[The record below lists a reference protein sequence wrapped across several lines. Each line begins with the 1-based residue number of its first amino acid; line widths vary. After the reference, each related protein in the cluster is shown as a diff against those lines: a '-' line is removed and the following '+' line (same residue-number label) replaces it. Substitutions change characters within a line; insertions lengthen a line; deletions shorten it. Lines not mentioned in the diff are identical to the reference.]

1 MKKEKKFLN
10 DLENKLSGISKKD
23 RNKIIEKYRNIIHEE
38 KSNNRRIVD
47 ILKELGST
55 DLVAEKEIQSL
66 KSNGKIKIFFNNVK
80 EFITKDIQFTK
91 KEKKEKPKKEKIKKE
106 KIKKEKIKKEKIKK
120 EKKNKVRKEKVKR
133 ENIFKVLKSKFNF
146 KKKDKDTLK
155 ENINETKEEVK
166 EELPN
171 IVESITEKKIF
182 ESKGKRI
189 RRIIFRT
196 LGTLLII
203 CLLFIW
209 LWVTVLLMSSMFAIL
224 DGIKYYGFNIALF
237 GIDLLLLIIVILVNK
252 LIIGKKISIKWTL
265 ISVLLTL
272 IIIACGI
279 SLFMK
284 QISKID
290 IVKDVSDKYTMTRK
304 YEKISLPSN
313 LDKITRISFNSHY
326 DTKYTIEYDNTLDNK
341 ITIET
346 KYYES
351 YYDYYM
357 KKNVNDIYVSLSL
370 DYRDRLSVYLENL
383 KENKI
388 YDKNELSRYTVKITM
403 NERDKDRV
411 IIEN

>member
-23 RNKIIEKYRNIIHEE
+23 RDRIIEKYRNIIHEE

-106 KIKKEKIKKEKIKK
+106 KIKKEK
-120 EKKNKVRKEKVKR
+120 KNKIRKEKVKR

-189 RRIIFRT
+189 RRIILRT
-196 LGTLLII
+196 LGVLLII

-265 ISVLLTL
+265 ISVILTL

-313 LDKITRISFNSHY
+313 LDKVTRISFNSHY

>member
-10 DLENKLSGISKKD
+10 DLENKLNGISKKD

-38 KSNNRRIVD
+38 KSNKRRIVD

-91 KEKKEKPKKEKIKKE
+91 KEKKEKP
-106 KIKKEKIKKEKIKK
+106 KKEKIKKEKIKK

-196 LGTLLII
+196 LGILLII

-265 ISVLLTL
+265 ISVILTL

-313 LDKITRISFNSHY
+313 LDKVTRISFNSHY

>member
-47 ILKELGST
+47 ILKEIGST

-106 KIKKEKIKKEKIKK
+106 KIKKEK
-120 EKKNKVRKEKVKR
+120 KNKIRKEKVKR

-155 ENINETKEEVK
+155 ENIIETKEEVK

-252 LIIGKKISIKWTL
+252 LILGKKISIKWTL
-265 ISVLLTL
+265 ISVILTL

-313 LDKITRISFNSHY
+313 LDKVTRISFNSHY

>member
-80 EFITKDIQFTK
+80 EFITKDIRFTK
-91 KEKKEKPKKEKIKKE
+91 KEKKEKSKKEKVKKEKVKKEKIKKV
-106 KIKKEKIKKEKIKK
+106 KKEKL
-120 EKKNKVRKEKVKR
+120 KR

-155 ENINETKEEVK
+155 ENIIETKEEVK

-182 ESKGKRI
+182 ESKDKRI
-189 RRIIFRT
+189 RRIVFRT
-196 LGTLLII
+196 LGVLLII

-265 ISVLLTL
+265 ISVILTL

>member
-38 KSNNRRIVD
+38 KSNNKRIVD

-106 KIKKEKIKKEKIKK
+106 KIKKEK
-120 EKKNKVRKEKVKR
+120 KNKIRKEKVKR

-155 ENINETKEEVK
+155 ENIIETKEEVK

-196 LGTLLII
+196 LGILLII

-209 LWVTVLLMSSMFAIL
+209 LWITVLLMSSMFAIL

-265 ISVLLTL
+265 ISVILTL

>member
-10 DLENKLSGISKKD
+10 DLENKLSGISKKY

-106 KIKKEKIKKEKIKK
+106 KIKKEK
-120 EKKNKVRKEKVKR
+120 KNKIRKEKVKR

-155 ENINETKEEVK
+155 ENIIETKEEVK

-196 LGTLLII
+196 LGILLII

-265 ISVLLTL
+265 ISVILTL

-313 LDKITRISFNSHY
+313 LDKVTRISFNSHY

>member
-80 EFITKDIQFTK
+80 EFITKDIPFTK
-91 KEKKEKPKKEKIKKE
+91 KEKKEKP
-106 KIKKEKIKKEKIKK
+106 KKEKIKKEKIKK

-189 RRIIFRT
+189 RRIVFRT
-196 LGTLLII
+196 LGILLII

-265 ISVLLTL
+265 ISVILTL

>member
-91 KEKKEKPKKEKIKKE
+91 KEKKEK
-106 KIKKEKIKKEKIKK
+106 IKKEKIKK

-133 ENIFKVLKSKFNF
+133 ENIFKILKSKFNF

-265 ISVLLTL
+265 ISVILTL

-313 LDKITRISFNSHY
+313 LDKVTRISFNSHY

>member
-106 KIKKEKIKKEKIKK
+106 KIKKEK
-120 EKKNKVRKEKVKR
+120 KNKVRKEKVKR

-155 ENINETKEEVK
+155 ENIIETKEEVK

-189 RRIIFRT
+189 KRIIFRT

-265 ISVLLTL
+265 ISVILTL

>member
-106 KIKKEKIKKEKIKK
+106 KIKKEK
-120 EKKNKVRKEKVKR
+120 KNKVRKEKVKR

-155 ENINETKEEVK
+155 ENIIETKEEVK

-265 ISVLLTL
+265 ISVLLAL

-313 LDKITRISFNSHY
+313 LDKVTRISFNSHY

>member
-106 KIKKEKIKKEKIKK
+106 KIKKEKIKKVKK
-120 EKKNKVRKEKVKR
+120 EKLKR

-155 ENINETKEEVK
+155 ENIIETKEEVK

-265 ISVLLTL
+265 ISVILTL

>member
-106 KIKKEKIKKEKIKK
+106 KIKKEK
-120 EKKNKVRKEKVKR
+120 KNKIRKEKVKR

-155 ENINETKEEVK
+155 ENIIETKEEVK

-313 LDKITRISFNSHY
+313 LDKVTRISFNSHY

>member
-106 KIKKEKIKKEKIKK
+106 KIKKEK
-120 EKKNKVRKEKVKR
+120 KNKVRKEKVKR
-133 ENIFKVLKSKFNF
+133 ENIFKILKSKFNF

-155 ENINETKEEVK
+155 ENIIETKEEVK

-265 ISVLLTL
+265 ISVLLAL
-272 IIIACGI
+272 IIIAYGI

-313 LDKITRISFNSHY
+313 LDKVTRISFNSHY

>member
-10 DLENKLSGISKKD
+10 DLENKLSGISKKN

-38 KSNNRRIVD
+38 KSNNRRIAD

-106 KIKKEKIKKEKIKK
+106 KIKKEK
-120 EKKNKVRKEKVKR
+120 KNKVRKEKVKR
-133 ENIFKVLKSKFNF
+133 ENIFKILKSKFNF

-155 ENINETKEEVK
+155 ENIIETKEEVK

-265 ISVLLTL
+265 ISVILTL

-313 LDKITRISFNSHY
+313 LDKVTRISFNSHY

>member
-106 KIKKEKIKKEKIKK
+106 KIKKEK
-120 EKKNKVRKEKVKR
+120 KNKVRKEKVKR
-133 ENIFKVLKSKFNF
+133 ENIFKILKSKFNF

-155 ENINETKEEVK
+155 ENIIETKEEVK

-265 ISVLLTL
+265 ISVILTL

>member
-80 EFITKDIQFTK
+80 EFITKDIQLTK
-91 KEKKEKPKKEKIKKE
+91 KEKKEKP
-106 KIKKEKIKKEKIKK
+106 KKEKIKKEKIKK

-155 ENINETKEEVK
+155 ENIIETKEEVK

-189 RRIIFRT
+189 KRIIFRT

-265 ISVLLTL
+265 ISVILTL

-313 LDKITRISFNSHY
+313 LDKVTRISFNSHY

>member
-23 RNKIIEKYRNIIHEE
+23 RDKIIEKYRNIIHEE
-38 KSNNRRIVD
+38 KSNNKRIID
-47 ILKELGST
+47 ILKEIGST
-55 DLVAEKEIQSL
+55 EEVANREIELL
-66 KSNGKIKIFFNNVK
+66 KSDNKIKSLFKKIHI
-80 EFITKDIQFTK
+80 FITKDIQFLTKEK
-91 KEKKEKPKKEKIKKE
+91 KEKKEEKKKKKKSKSEKTKVKRRIKYKFNKLKEKIKE
-106 KIKKEKIKKEKIKK
+106 K
-120 EKKNKVRKEKVKR
+120 
-133 ENIFKVLKSKFNF
+133 FTF
-146 KKKDKDTLK
+146 KKKDNLK
-155 ENINETKEEVK
+155 ENIVEAKEEVK
-166 EELPN
+166 DELPN

-182 ESKGKRI
+182 EPKGKRTK
-189 RRIIFRT
+189 RIIFRT
-196 LGTLLII
+196 LGVLLII

-237 GIDLLLLIIVILVNK
+237 GVDLLLLIIVILVNK
-252 LIIGKKISIKWTL
+252 LILGKKISVKWTL

-279 SLFMK
+279 ALFMK

-313 LDKITRISFNSHY
+313 LDKVTRISFNSHY

-357 KKNVNDIYVSLSL
+357 KKNMNDIYVSLSL

-383 KENKI
+383 KDNKI

>member
-23 RNKIIEKYRNIIHEE
+23 RDKIIEKYRNIIHEE
-38 KSNNRRIVD
+38 KSNNKRIID
-47 ILKELGST
+47 ILKEIGST
-55 DLVAEKEIQSL
+55 EEVANKEIGLL
-66 KSNGKIKIFFNNVK
+66 KSNNKIKSLFKKIHI
-80 EFITKDIQFTK
+80 FITKDIQFTK
-91 KEKKEKPKKEKIKKE
+91 KEKKEK
-106 KIKKEKIKKEKIKK
+106 K
-120 EKKNKVRKEKVKR
+120 EKKKKKKKSKSEKTKVKR
-133 ENIFKVLKSKFNF
+133 RLKYKFNKLKEKFTF
-146 KKKDKDTLK
+146 KKKDTLK
-155 ENINETKEEVK
+155 ENIVETKEEVK

-171 IVESITEKKIF
+171 IVESIAEKKIF

-189 RRIIFRT
+189 RRIILRT
-196 LGTLLII
+196 IGVLLII

-237 GIDLLLLIIVILVNK
+237 GVDLLLLIIVILVNK
-252 LIIGKKISIKWTL
+252 LILGKKISAKWTL

-272 IIIACGI
+272 IIIASGI

-313 LDKITRISFNSHY
+313 LDKVTRISFNSHY

-383 KENKI
+383 KDNKI

>member
-23 RNKIIEKYRNIIHEE
+23 RDKIIEKYRNIIHEE

-47 ILKELGST
+47 ILKEIGST

-80 EFITKDIQFTK
+80 EFITKDIRFTK
-91 KEKKEKPKKEKIKKE
+91 KEKKEKSKKEKVKKEKVKKEKIKKV
-106 KIKKEKIKKEKIKK
+106 KKEKL
-120 EKKNKVRKEKVKR
+120 KR

-155 ENINETKEEVK
+155 ENIIETKEEVK

-265 ISVLLTL
+265 ISVILTL

-313 LDKITRISFNSHY
+313 LDKVTRISFNSHY
-326 DTKYTIEYDNTLDNK
+326 DTKYTIEYDNILDNK

>member
-106 KIKKEKIKKEKIKK
+106 KTKK

-146 KKKDKDTLK
+146 KKKEKDTLK
-155 ENINETKEEVK
+155 ENIIETKEEVK

-265 ISVLLTL
+265 ISVILTL

>member
-1 MKKEKKFLN
+1 MKKEKKYLN
-10 DLENKLSGISKKD
+10 DLENKLNGISKKD
-23 RNKIIEKYRNIIHEE
+23 KDKIIEKYKEIIKKE

-47 ILKELGST
+47 ILKELGSV
-55 DLVAEKEIQSL
+55 DLVAEKEIQLL
-66 KSNGKIKIFFNNVK
+66 KSNSKIKIFFNNVK

-91 KEKKEKPKKEKIKKE
+91 KEKKEK
-106 KIKKEKIKKEKIKK
+106 IKK
-120 EKKNKVRKEKVKR
+120 EKKNKVKKEKVKR
-133 ENIFKVLKSKFNF
+133 ENIFKILKSKFNF

-155 ENINETKEEVK
+155 ENIVETKEEVK

-182 ESKGKRI
+182 EPKGKRT
-189 RRIIFRT
+189 RRIILRT
-196 LGTLLII
+196 LGVLLII

-237 GIDLLLLIIVILVNK
+237 GVDLLLLIIVILVNK
-252 LIIGKKISIKWTL
+252 LILGKKISVKWTL

-272 IIIACGI
+272 IIIASGI
-279 SLFMK
+279 ALFMK

-313 LDKITRISFNSHY
+313 LDKVTRISFNSHY

-383 KENKI
+383 KDNKI

>member
-106 KIKKEKIKKEKIKK
+106 KIKKEK
-120 EKKNKVRKEKVKR
+120 KNKIRKEKVKR

-155 ENINETKEEVK
+155 ENIIETKEEVK

-189 RRIIFRT
+189 RRIILRII
-196 LGTLLII
+196 GVLLII

-237 GIDLLLLIIVILVNK
+237 GVDLLLLIIVILVNK
-252 LIIGKKISIKWTL
+252 LILGKKISIKWTL

-272 IIIACGI
+272 IIIASGI

>member
-1 MKKEKKFLN
+1 MKKEKKYLN
-10 DLENKLSGISKKD
+10 DLENKLNGISKKD
-23 RNKIIEKYRNIIHEE
+23 KDKIIEKYRKIIKKE

-47 ILKELGST
+47 ILKELGSV
-55 DLVAEKEIQSL
+55 DLVAEKEIQLL
-66 KSNGKIKIFFNNVK
+66 KSNSKINIFFNNVK
-80 EFITKDIQFTK
+80 EFITKDIRFTK
-91 KEKKEKPKKEKIKKE
+91 KEKKEKSKKEKVKKEKVKKEKIKK
-106 KIKKEKIKKEKIKK
+106 IKKEKL
-120 EKKNKVRKEKVKR
+120 KR
-133 ENIFKVLKSKFNF
+133 ENIFKILKSKFNF

-155 ENINETKEEVK
+155 ENIVETKEEVK

-182 ESKGKRI
+182 ESKGKRT
-189 RRIIFRT
+189 RRIILRT
-196 LGTLLII
+196 LGVLLII

-237 GIDLLLLIIVILVNK
+237 GVDLLLLIIVILVNK
-252 LIIGKKISIKWTL
+252 LILGKKISVKWTL

-272 IIIACGI
+272 IIIASGI
-279 SLFMK
+279 ALFMK

-313 LDKITRISFNSHY
+313 LDKVTRISFNSHY

>member
-80 EFITKDIQFTK
+80 EFITKDIPFTK
-91 KEKKEKPKKEKIKKE
+91 KEKKEKP
-106 KIKKEKIKKEKIKK
+106 KKEKIKKEKIKK

-189 RRIIFRT
+189 RRIVFRT
-196 LGTLLII
+196 LGILLII

-237 GIDLLLLIIVILVNK
+237 GIDLLLLIIAILVNK

-265 ISVLLTL
+265 ISVILTL

>member
-106 KIKKEKIKKEKIKK
+106 KIKKEK
-120 EKKNKVRKEKVKR
+120 KNKVRKEKVKR

-155 ENINETKEEVK
+155 ENIIETKEEVK

-313 LDKITRISFNSHY
+313 LDKVTRISFNSHY

>member
-106 KIKKEKIKKEKIKK
+106 KIKKEK
-120 EKKNKVRKEKVKR
+120 KNKIRKEKVKR

-155 ENINETKEEVK
+155 ENIIETKEEVK

-196 LGTLLII
+196 LGILLII

-209 LWVTVLLMSSMFAIL
+209 LWLTVLLMSSMFAIL

-265 ISVLLTL
+265 ISVILTL

-313 LDKITRISFNSHY
+313 LDKVTRISFNSHY

>member
-1 MKKEKKFLN
+1 MKKEKKYLN
-10 DLENKLSGISKKD
+10 DLENKLNGISKKD
-23 RNKIIEKYRNIIHEE
+23 KDKIIEKYKEIIKKE

-47 ILKELGST
+47 ILKELGSV
-55 DLVAEKEIQSL
+55 DLVAEKEIQLL
-66 KSNGKIKIFFNNVK
+66 KSNSKIKIFFNNVK

-106 KIKKEKIKKEKIKK
+106 KIKKEK
-120 EKKNKVRKEKVKR
+120 KNKVKKEKVKR
-133 ENIFKVLKSKFNF
+133 ENIFKILKSKFNF

-155 ENINETKEEVK
+155 ENIVETKEEVK

-182 ESKGKRI
+182 EPKGKRT
-189 RRIIFRT
+189 RRIILRT
-196 LGTLLII
+196 LGVLLII

-237 GIDLLLLIIVILVNK
+237 GVDLLLLIIVILVNK
-252 LIIGKKISIKWTL
+252 LILGKKISIKWTL

-272 IIIACGI
+272 IIIASGI
-279 SLFMK
+279 ALFMK

-313 LDKITRISFNSHY
+313 LDKVTRISFNSHY

-383 KENKI
+383 KDNKI

>member
-47 ILKELGST
+47 ILKEIGST

-106 KIKKEKIKKEKIKK
+106 KIKKEK
-120 EKKNKVRKEKVKR
+120 KNKVRKEKVKR
-133 ENIFKVLKSKFNF
+133 ENIFKILKSKFNF

-265 ISVLLTL
+265 ISVILTL

>member
-10 DLENKLSGISKKD
+10 DLENKLNGISKKD

-106 KIKKEKIKKEKIKK
+106 KIKKEK
-120 EKKNKVRKEKVKR
+120 KNKVRKEKVKR

-155 ENINETKEEVK
+155 ENIIETKEEVK

-265 ISVLLTL
+265 ISVILTL

-313 LDKITRISFNSHY
+313 LDKVTRISFNSHY

-357 KKNVNDIYVSLSL
+357 KNNVNDIYVSLSL

>member
-23 RNKIIEKYRNIIHEE
+23 RDKIIEKYRNIIHEE
-38 KSNNRRIVD
+38 KSNNKRIID

-106 KIKKEKIKKEKIKK
+106 KIKKEK
-120 EKKNKVRKEKVKR
+120 KNKVRKEKVKR
-133 ENIFKVLKSKFNF
+133 ENIFKILKSKFNF

-155 ENINETKEEVK
+155 ENIIETKEEVK

-265 ISVLLTL
+265 ISVILTL

>member
-106 KIKKEKIKKEKIKK
+106 KTKK

-155 ENINETKEEVK
+155 ENIIETKEEVK

-209 LWVTVLLMSSMFAIL
+209 LWVTVLLISSMFAIL

-265 ISVLLTL
+265 ISVILTL

>member
-55 DLVAEKEIQSL
+55 DLVAEKEIQLL

-91 KEKKEKPKKEKIKKE
+91 KEKKEKP
-106 KIKKEKIKKEKIKK
+106 KKEKIKKEKIKK

-155 ENINETKEEVK
+155 ENIIETKEEVK

-265 ISVLLTL
+265 ISVILTL

>member
-80 EFITKDIQFTK
+80 EFITKDIQLTK
-91 KEKKEKPKKEKIKKE
+91 KEKKEKP
-106 KIKKEKIKKEKIKK
+106 KKEKIKKEKIKK

-133 ENIFKVLKSKFNF
+133 ENIFKILKSKFNF

-155 ENINETKEEVK
+155 ENIIETKEEVK

-189 RRIIFRT
+189 KRIIFRT

-265 ISVLLTL
+265 ISVILTL

>member
-23 RNKIIEKYRNIIHEE
+23 RDKIIEKYRNIIHEE
-38 KSNNRRIVD
+38 KSNNKRIID

-66 KSNGKIKIFFNNVK
+66 KSNGKIKKIFNNVK

-106 KIKKEKIKKEKIKK
+106 KIKKEK
-120 EKKNKVRKEKVKR
+120 KNKVRKEKVKR
-133 ENIFKVLKSKFNF
+133 ENIFKILKSKFNF

-182 ESKGKRI
+182 EFKGKRI

-252 LIIGKKISIKWTL
+252 LIIDKKISIKWTL
-265 ISVLLTL
+265 ISVILTL

>member
-1 MKKEKKFLN
+1 MKKEKKYLN
-10 DLENKLSGISKKD
+10 DLENKLNGISKKD
-23 RNKIIEKYRNIIHEE
+23 KDKIIEKYKEIIKKE

-47 ILKELGST
+47 ILKELGSV
-55 DLVAEKEIQSL
+55 DLVAEKEIQLL
-66 KSNGKIKIFFNNVK
+66 KSNSKIKIFFNNVK

-91 KEKKEKPKKEKIKKE
+91 KEKKEK
-106 KIKKEKIKKEKIKK
+106 IKK
-120 EKKNKVRKEKVKR
+120 EKKNKVKKEKVKR
-133 ENIFKVLKSKFNF
+133 ENIFKILKSKFNF

-155 ENINETKEEVK
+155 ENIVETKEEVK

-182 ESKGKRI
+182 EPKGKRI
-189 RRIIFRT
+189 RRIILRT
-196 LGTLLII
+196 IGVLLII

-237 GIDLLLLIIVILVNK
+237 GVDLLLLIIVILVNK
-252 LIIGKKISIKWTL
+252 LILGKKISVKWTL

-272 IIIACGI
+272 IIIASGI
-279 SLFMK
+279 ALFMK

-313 LDKITRISFNSHY
+313 LDKVTRISFNSHY

-383 KENKI
+383 KDNKI

>member
-80 EFITKDIQFTK
+80 EFIIKDIQFTK
-91 KEKKEKPKKEKIKKE
+91 KEKKEKP
-106 KIKKEKIKKEKIKK
+106 KKEKIKKEKIKK

-155 ENINETKEEVK
+155 ENIIETKEEVK

-265 ISVLLTL
+265 ISVILTL

>member
-80 EFITKDIQFTK
+80 EFITKDIQLTK

-106 KIKKEKIKKEKIKK
+106 KIKKEK
-120 EKKNKVRKEKVKR
+120 KNKIRKEKVKR

-155 ENINETKEEVK
+155 ENIIETKEEVK

-265 ISVLLTL
+265 ISVILTL

>member
-106 KIKKEKIKKEKIKK
+106 KIKKEK
-120 EKKNKVRKEKVKR
+120 KNKVRKEKVKR
-133 ENIFKVLKSKFNF
+133 ENIFKILKSKFNF
-146 KKKDKDTLK
+146 EKKDKDTLK

-182 ESKGKRI
+182 ESKDKRI

-265 ISVLLTL
+265 ISVILTL

>member
-10 DLENKLSGISKKD
+10 DLENKLSGISKKN

-106 KIKKEKIKKEKIKK
+106 KIKKEK
-120 EKKNKVRKEKVKR
+120 KNKIRKEKVKR

-155 ENINETKEEVK
+155 ENIIETKEEVK

-196 LGTLLII
+196 LGILLII

-265 ISVLLTL
+265 ISVILTL

-313 LDKITRISFNSHY
+313 LDKVTRISFNSHY
-326 DTKYTIEYDNTLDNK
+326 DTKYAIEYDNTLDNK

>member
-55 DLVAEKEIQSL
+55 DLVAEKEIQLL

-106 KIKKEKIKKEKIKK
+106 KIKKEK
-120 EKKNKVRKEKVKR
+120 KNKIRKEKVKR

-155 ENINETKEEVK
+155 ENIIETKEEVK

-265 ISVLLTL
+265 ISVLLAL